1 MHLYILCAYAN
12 INNNLFFLCLFFIE
26 LTEEWALATSMK
38 EFAVHSDDTDADSD
52 EPEVFSVKYLGN
64 TIIDAAR
71 SEEATAD
78 AVKSV
83 ISLGKSKSIM
93 KTVQS
98 R

>member
-1 MHLYILCAYAN
+1 M
-12 INNNLFFLCLFFIE
+12 
-26 LTEEWALATSMK
+26 ATNMK

-52 EPEVFSVKYLGN
+52 EPEMFTVKYLGN

-83 ISLGKSKSIM
+83 ISMAKSKCL
-93 KTVQS
+93 
-98 R
+98 